1 MTIDGY
7 DAFGGWVMVAADRLN
22 EADIV
27 AALKDRNFYAS
38 TGPDFTELTIDG
50 TALHVGTSP
59 VEWVILAADK
69 HQVKMVTGEDL
80 TMVRFDLA
88 SLDSAFFRVVA
99 MDRQGRSAWSNPC
112 WIDAVG

>member
-27 AALKDRNFYAS
+27 AALKDGNFYAS

-50 TALHVGTSP
+50 TTLHVGTSP
-59 VEWVILAADK
+59 VERVILAADK
-69 HQVKMVTGEDL
+69 HQAQMVTGEDL
-80 TMVRFDLA
+80 TMARFDLA
-88 SLDSAFFRVVA
+88 SLDSEFFRVVA
-99 MDRQGRSAWSNPC
+99 MDRLGRSAWSNPC
-112 WIDAVG
+112 WMEAIG